1 MEEKS
6 SRFIYNGKIANIK
19 KQKKQQKYQ
28 SILKY
33 PLYNAQA

>member
-19 KQKKQQKYQ
+19 KQKKNNKNINPY
-28 SILKY
+28 
-33 PLYNAQA
+33 